1 MISEGFCVSLS
12 NKYRHRDMKLK
23 ITIIFAFALMLLS
36 LNESHAKKIK
46 YEGTR
51 IVAHRGYWNCDE
63 AGYAKNSIAALR
75 CAQQDGFWGSEF
87 DVNMTSDGV
96 LLVFHDDKID
106 GKKIEK
112 HPHEDFKYYRLKNG
126 EPIPTIDE
134 YLEQAKLYP
143 GTMLVY
149 ELKKHSCDEVEE
161 KFVLLSIEKL
171 KEHGLLDPSRVMFIS
186 FSKYI
191 CERLSQLLPEFDVQ
205 YLEGTLNPASV
216 KKAGIR
222 GIDYKHSVLRT
233 HKKWVA
239 NARTLG
245 MSTNSWT
252 VNKEGDMKA
261 ILNMKIDM
269 MTTDFPL
276 HARYLMKRLG
286 IKEIDADN

>member
-1 MISEGFCVSLS
+1 
-12 NKYRHRDMKLK
+12 MKLK
-23 ITIIFAFALMLLS
+23 ITLIFVFALMLIPVH
-36 LNESHAKKIK
+36 EAIAKKTK

-75 CAQQDGFWGSEF
+75 CAQNEGFWGSEF

-96 LLVFHDDKID
+96 LLVFHDSKVK
-106 GKKIEK
+106 GKKIET

-126 EPIPTIDE
+126 EPIPTLDE
-134 YLEQAKLYP
+134 YLEQGKKCP
-143 GTMLVY
+143 ETMLVF
-149 ELKKHSCDEVEE
+149 ELKKHSCDAVEE
-161 KFVLLSIEKL
+161 KFVQLSIEKL

-186 FSKYI
+186 FSKYM
-191 CERLSQLLPEFDVQ
+191 CERLSELLPEFDVQ
-205 YLEGTLNPASV
+205 YLEGNLAPAMV

-222 GIDYKHSVLRT
+222 GIDYNYKVLI
-233 HKKWVA
+233 HNKKWVSK
-239 NARTLG
+239 ARDMG

-252 VNKEGDMKA
+252 VNKEEDMKT

-269 MTTDFPL
+269 LTTDYPL

-286 IKEIDADN
+286 FTEIDADK